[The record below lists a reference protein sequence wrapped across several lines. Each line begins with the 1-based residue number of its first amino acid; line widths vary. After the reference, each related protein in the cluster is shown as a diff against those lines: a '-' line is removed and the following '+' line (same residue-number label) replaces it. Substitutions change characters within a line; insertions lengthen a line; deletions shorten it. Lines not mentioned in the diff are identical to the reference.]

1 MKNLIFL
8 FTPIFKKEGFKLNY
22 SIEDN
27 IKISMDKDKFKQIMY
42 NLLSNSIKYLDK
54 NGEVKI
60 NLYREN
66 DYAKIIVEDNGSGIR
81 DEDIP
86 YIFERFYRADMSRN
100 RNTGGTGLGLSI
112 TKTLVEA
119 HDGTIYV
126 ESKLGIG
133 TRFTILIPSNI

>member
-66 DYAKIIVEDNGSGIR
+66 DYAKIS
-81 DEDIP
+81 
-86 YIFERFYRADMSRN
+86 
-100 RNTGGTGLGLSI
+100 
-112 TKTLVEA
+112 
-119 HDGTIYV
+119 
-126 ESKLGIG
+126 
-133 TRFTILIPSNI
+133 